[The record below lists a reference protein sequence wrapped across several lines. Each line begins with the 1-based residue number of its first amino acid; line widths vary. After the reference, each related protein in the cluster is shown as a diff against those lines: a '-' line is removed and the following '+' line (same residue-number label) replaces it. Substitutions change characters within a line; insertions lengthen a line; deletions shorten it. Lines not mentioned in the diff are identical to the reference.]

1 MAWELQVA
9 RDISSSGG
17 PWLDAPARPDG
28 ESGGRDP
35 AAGRP
40 RPAEP
45 SLVRVAA
52 TTLRLWWR
60 RRVLRLPDGARIG
73 AVRWSVLAVVVVV
86 LAAVVAV
93 PIAAIGSHPAAAP
106 PKHPK
111 PAAPTA
117 AQLRTVANEQAA
129 SSWVQAQVDPGAQLG
144 CDPSMCGYLAAAG
157 VPAASQVVFNHGAG
171 VPGSAAFVLSTPA
184 LRSQSGDSLASSAP
198 EVVASFGSGRERVDV
213 LIAASGTAA
222 AFQQA
227 AQQAQN
233 ASARLGRSLARNR
246 RLKEGPNTRHELTTG
261 MVDQRLLVVLKKLL
275 AVRSV
280 SLAGFGDPDP
290 GASWSAPLRS
300 MTIDGLVRHVGKRRV
315 SYVGADLRLVHGLQP
330 PYTATVQ
337 QVTRARGGASLVI
350 QVPLRAALRTGSG

>member
-28 ESGGRDP
+28 EPSGRNP

-52 TTLRLWWR
+52 TTVRLWWR
-60 RRVLRLPDGARIG
+60 RRVLRLSDGVRLG
-73 AVRWSVLAVVVVV
+73 ALRWSVLAAAAVV

-93 PIAAIGSHPAAAP
+93 PIAVSGSHPAAAP

-129 SSWVQAQVDPGAQLG
+129 SSWVQEQVDPGAQLG

-157 VPAASQVVFNHGAG
+157 VPTASEVVFTRGAG
-171 VPGSAAFVLSTPA
+171 VPGAAAFVLSTPV
-184 LRSQSGDSLASSAP
+184 LRSQSGDSLATSAP
-198 EVVASFGSGRERVDV
+198 AVVASFGSGRERVDV
-213 LIAASGTAA
+213 LMAASGPAA
-222 AFQQA
+222 AFQQG

-233 ASARLGRSLARNR
+233 ASARLGQSLARNR
-246 RLKEGPNTRHELTTG
+246 RLKEGPNTRHELTAG
-261 MVDQRLLVVLKKLL
+261 LVDQRLLVVLQKLL

-315 SYVGADLRLVHGLQP
+315 SYVGADLRLVQGLQP
-330 PYTATVQ
+330 PYTASAQ
-337 QVTRARGGASLVI
+337 QITRARGGASLVI
-350 QVPLRAALRTGSG
+350 QVPLRAALQTGSD

>member
-1 MAWELQVA
+1 MDWELQVA

-35 AAGRP
+35 AAGLP
-40 RPAEP
+40 RPTEP

-60 RRVLRLPDGARIG
+60 RRVLRLPDGVRIG
-73 AVRWSVLAVVVVV
+73 AVRWSVLAAVVIV

-93 PIAAIGSHPAAAP
+93 PIAASGSHPAAAP
-106 PKHPK
+106 KPPK
-111 PAAPTA
+111 PPAPTA
-117 AQLRTVANEQAA
+117 AQQRTTANEEAA

-144 CDPSMCGYLAAAG
+144 CDPSMCGYLTAAG
-157 VPAASQVVFNHGAG
+157 VPAASQVVFNRGAG

-198 EVVASFGSGRERVDV
+198 EIVASFGSGQERVDV

-227 AQQAQN
+227 ARQAQN

-275 AVRSV
+275 AARSV

-315 SYVGADLRLVHGLQP
+315 SYVAADLRLVHGLQP

-337 QVTRARGGASLVI
+337 QITRARGGASLVI
-350 QVPLRAALRTGSG
+350 QVPLRSTLQTGSD